1 MFLSFV
7 LPFVLPF
14 VLSFVLPFVL
24 SVLALFHRYPNIIV
38 SGGNTMYDGFGPRL
52 QREMEI
58 LRGPN
63 LTDGAGGGYGPRAG
77 SQGRG
82 GNRERVKVIAPPE
95 RGYSVWIGGAI
106 LASLSTFQAMWVTK
120 EHYEEQGPSCAS
132 RCNQ

>member
-14 VLSFVLPFVL
+14 VLSFVLSFVL
-24 SVLALFHRYPNIIV
+24 PFLALFHRYPNIIV

-63 LTDGAGGGYGPRAG
+63 LTDGAGGGYGPMD
-77 SQGRG
+77 RG
-82 GNRERVKVIAPPE
+82 GNRGRVAVIAPPE
-95 RGYSVWIGGAI
+95 RGYSVWIVGAI